1 MVFPAPSNIIQQ
13 INSLVFKFLWQGV
26 GKGKEKLKRKL
37 LTQDYEWGGLKAID
51 IEILQKSL
59 ILKWVK
65 RLLAGNESWKVIPCD
80 VINSFGAHFA
90 ILNWNINFNGIQN

>member
-1 MVFPAPSNIIQQ
+1 M
-13 INSLVFKFLWQGV
+13 
-26 GKGKEKLKRKL
+26 KRKL
-37 LTQDYEWGGLKAID
+37 LTQDYERGGLKSID

-65 RLLAGNESWKVIPCD
+65 RLLVGNESWKVIPSD

-90 ILNWNINFNGIQN
+90 ILNRNINFNGIQNEEKNYWWTVQNISLPYVVV